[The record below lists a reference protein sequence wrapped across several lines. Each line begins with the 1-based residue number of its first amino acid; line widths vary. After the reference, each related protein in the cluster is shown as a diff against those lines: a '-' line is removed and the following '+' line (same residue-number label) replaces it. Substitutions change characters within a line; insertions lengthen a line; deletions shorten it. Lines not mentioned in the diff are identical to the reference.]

1 MHQRFHEFVREESGA
16 TAIEYGIIVALIFL
30 VIITAVRS
38 FATNATAMFFKISN
52 NV

>member
-1 MHQRFHEFVREESGA
+1 MRHLLHDFVLDETGA

-30 VIITAVRS
+30 VIISAVS
-38 FATNATAMFFKISN
+38 AFATNATAMFFKISS